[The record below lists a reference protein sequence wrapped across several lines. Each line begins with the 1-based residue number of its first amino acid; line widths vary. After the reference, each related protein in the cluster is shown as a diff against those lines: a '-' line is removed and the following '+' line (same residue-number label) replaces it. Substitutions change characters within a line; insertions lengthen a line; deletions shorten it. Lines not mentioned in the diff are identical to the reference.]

1 MTSCVS
7 LQVLR
12 LILKVKFCKCISRCL
27 YLFVI
32 VNFLLYI
39 QKINFCGPAIWPKF
53 IHISQHTNNKKKHLF
68 LVRDFTFGTVAIVNI
83 FRFLIF
89 FLRFKKNCI
98 LSYEMLTSFVNFF
111 FSIYETVSVWEFHC
125 KTFKFYKTNMDD
137 EVLWKLWVIVA
148 CSISLLR
155 SH

>member
-53 IHISQHTNNKKKHLF
+53 IHISQHTNNKKK
-68 LVRDFTFGTVAIVNI
+68 TFISCSRLYVWYRSHSQYFSFSYFFFCDLKTTA
-83 FRFLIF
+83 FFHMKCWPPLLIF
-89 FLRFKKNCI
+89 FFQYMKLFLCGNFIAKHLNFIKQTWMMKY
-98 LSYEMLTSFVNFF
+98 YEN
-111 FSIYETVSVWEFHC
+111 YE
-125 KTFKFYKTNMDD
+125 
-137 EVLWKLWVIVA
+137 
-148 CSISLLR
+148 LL
-155 SH
+155 